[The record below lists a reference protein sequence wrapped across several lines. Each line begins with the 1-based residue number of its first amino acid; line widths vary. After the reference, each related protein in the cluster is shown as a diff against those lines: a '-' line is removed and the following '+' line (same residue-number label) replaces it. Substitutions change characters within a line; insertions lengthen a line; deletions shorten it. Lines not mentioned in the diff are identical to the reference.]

1 MTRSSVVLA
10 LALAALT
17 AAPVMA
23 QTAAVTNAI
32 MLQRAGTL
40 DKARVEI
47 DKAITDEKTS
57 TKAKTWYTRGEIY
70 EQMIGH
76 QIYGKTAPANA
87 AQIAYESYQKAIQYD
102 EKGKEYAPQA
112 KEKMKNLYGA
122 AFNAGVTAFN
132 DANKALK
139 ENDAATANQKFDAA
153 IKSYELAANINPQD
167 TAVSLYAAY
176 AYEGKK
182 DLAGAESAYRKA
194 LATPI
199 SAKTKT
205 DIYGTLMRLN
215 REKPDAEQ
223 IAIAR
228 EALAAYPTN
237 KDFMLQEIS
246 LMLKM
251 GQEKEAID
259 KIQNAIKVDPK
270 NSNLYAVLGSL
281 YDKTGKPDQAV
292 TVYQQAIDADPT
304 NFDAQFNLGVYQFN
318 RGAELRNKY
327 NKLSLAESKKPTA
340 AKMDTDAKMYFT
352 KSIPYFE
359 AALKLKDCDKATLT
373 SLQKA
378 YVALN
383 KLPDAERVDKQA
395 QGCAT
400 KK

>member
-10 LALAALT
+10 LALTALT
-17 AAPVMA
+17 AAPVLA

-40 DKARVEI
+40 DKARLEI

-70 EQMIGH
+70 EGMLAH
-76 QIYGKTAPANA
+76 PIYSKTAPANA

-112 KEKMKNLYGA
+112 KEKMRGLYGA

-132 DANKALK
+132 DGNKLK
-139 ENDAATANQKFDAA
+139 DSDPTTAGQKFDAA
-153 IKSYELAANINPQD
+153 IKSYDLAASINPQD
-167 TAVSLYAAY
+167 TIVSLYSAY
-176 AYEGKK
+176 AYEAKK
-182 DLAGAESAYRKA
+182 DVAGAEGAYRKA
-194 LATPI
+194 LTTPI
-199 SAKTKT
+199 SNKTKV

-215 REKPDAEQ
+215 REKPDATQ
-223 IAIAR
+223 ITIAR

-292 TVYQQAIDADPT
+292 AVYQQAIDADPT

-327 NKLSLAESKKPTA
+327 NKLSLAESKKPAA
-340 AKMDTDAKMYFT
+340 AKMETDAKMYFT
-352 KSIPYFE
+352 KSVPFFE
-359 AALKLKDCDKATLT
+359 AALALKACDKGTLT

-383 KLPDAERVDKQA
+383 KLPDAERVDKIA
-395 QGCAT
+395 QECP